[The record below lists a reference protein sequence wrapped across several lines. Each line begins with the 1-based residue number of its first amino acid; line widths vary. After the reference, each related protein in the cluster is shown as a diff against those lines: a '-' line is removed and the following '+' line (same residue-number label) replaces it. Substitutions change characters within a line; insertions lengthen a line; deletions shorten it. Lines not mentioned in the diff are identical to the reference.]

1 MRGWA
6 ASRPVKGFG
15 RVFHPEIPQKAK
27 AKNPMKSNTC
37 RLPAVLEEMQFSPE
51 ELKGAA
57 QVKTDDFCLR
67 TNDVKYRG
75 QDCSGSLVIHPSLGG
90 RPTGVS

>member
-1 MRGWA
+1 
-6 ASRPVKGFG
+6 
-15 RVFHPEIPQKAK
+15 
-27 AKNPMKSNTC
+27 MKSTFNEM
-37 RLPAVLEEMQFSPE
+37 PAVLEEMQLSPE

-75 QDCSGSLVIHPSLGG
+75 QDCSGSQGTRAEHSLVIHPSPAPLGSEG
-90 RPTGVS
+90 RRPTGVS